1 MEAST
6 IGYNDNNL
14 GSFIFLYAWAMFIFK
29 SFREVKFYHT
39 SVQSPHTGSG
49 KHVSGWQND
58 ARAWGWEAVSRRA
71 CRETARGVC
80 GRSWDHASKGQGDRC
95 LMRFLGGRCL
105 RAEMCI
111 WVRGAEVRLNKSAS
125 WRPKDRK
132 RETGSFAELPEAAW
146 CAPCSD
152 GMLLA
157 LFSGQCPSVPCLSRQ
172 QGTHWGLLCS
182 KNWLGIWETLWV

>member
-1 MEAST
+1 MNRTVGTRQETVGGGLLGTELKQDKENRADKEMEAST

-29 SFREVKFYHT
+29 SFREVKFYRT

-95 LMRFLGGRCL
+95 LMAFLGGRCL

-111 WVRGAEVRLNKSAS
+111 
-125 WRPKDRK
+125 
-132 RETGSFAELPEAAW
+132 
-146 CAPCSD
+146 
-152 GMLLA
+152 
-157 LFSGQCPSVPCLSRQ
+157 
-172 QGTHWGLLCS
+172 
-182 KNWLGIWETLWV
+182 